1 MPGVR
6 GESDG
11 EVLFS
16 HHFPEF
22 FFREAVGD
30 KCHEVF
36 FSCKSHLDTEFCEV
50 VSGGVVFCVGVDG
63 CVNPVTDQSVGPG
76 EGIIGVIAFADWDSS
91 IDTVVWRIDM
101 SWLPKGDKLDSVQAS
116 AVDFVVAQEGSFSA
130 KGEAGAA
137 RIVGC

>member
-6 GESDG
+6 GESDE

-50 VSGGVVFCVGVDG
+50 VSRGVVFCVGVDG

-76 EGIIGVIAFADWDSS
+76 EGIIGVFAFADCD
-91 IDTVVWRIDM
+91 I
-101 SWLPKGDKLDSVQAS
+101 
-116 AVDFVVAQEGSFSA
+116 SFFC
-130 KGEAGAA
+130 G
-137 RIVGC
+137 